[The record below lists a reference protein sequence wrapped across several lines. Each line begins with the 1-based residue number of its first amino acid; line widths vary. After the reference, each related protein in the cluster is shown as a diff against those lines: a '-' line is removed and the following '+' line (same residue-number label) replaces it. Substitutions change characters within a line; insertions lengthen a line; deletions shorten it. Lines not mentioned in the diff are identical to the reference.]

1 MNLAAHAPPPF
12 CLRFWGVKGL
22 ETLLKLACAA
32 IIFIANALT
41 APAAQAQS
49 LGYYWQSVTGH
60 LAVLNAA
67 KPVHDWLSDAQTP
80 SALKA
85 RLELAQRIRAYAV
98 SELHLPSNASY
109 TRYADIGRS
118 AVVWNV
124 VAAPPDSLTLKT
136 WCFPIAGCAGYKGY
150 YREADARQE
159 AQLQSAQGLEVAV
172 YGVPAYSTLGYMN
185 WAGGD
190 PLLST
195 FIYYPDGELARML
208 FHELAHQ
215 VVYAK
220 DDTVFNES
228 FATAVER
235 IGAQNW
241 LATQAGEAARQE
253 YAAYDARRQ
262 QFRQLTLVARRNLEK
277 IYAAT
282 PADTAYVASKNIAME
297 QFRSDYAQLRTTW
310 GGYAGYDAWVARAN
324 NASFG
329 ALAAY
334 DELVPGFEALF
345 QREKLAHGNAWPGF
359 YAAVKR
365 LAALPMAERH
375 AALQNP

>member
-1 MNLAAHAPPPF
+1 MS
-12 CLRFWGVKGL
+12 FWGVKSL
-22 ETLLKLACAA
+22 ETRLKRAYAA
-32 IIFIANALT
+32 IIFVAIALAV
-41 APAAQAQS
+41 PAAQAQGLS
-49 LGYYWQSVTGH
+49 YYWQSIKGH

-67 KPVHDWLSDAQTP
+67 KPVPDWLSDAQTP

-85 RLELAQRIRAYAV
+85 RLELAQRIRTYAV

-136 WCFPIAGCAGYKGY
+136 WCYPIAGCAGYQGY
-150 YREADARQE
+150 YAEADARAAAE
-159 AQLQSAQGLEVAV
+159 ALHAQGLEVAV

-190 PLLST
+190 PLLSS
-195 FIYYPDGELARML
+195 FIYYPEGELARML

-215 VVYAK
+215 VVYAQ

-235 IGAQNW
+235 IGAQTW
-241 LATQAGEAARQE
+241 LATQAGEAARQD
-253 YAAYDARRQ
+253 YATYDARRQ
-262 QFRQLTLVARRNLEK
+262 QFRQLTLAARRHLEK
-277 IYAAT
+277 IYATT
-282 PADTAYVASKNIAME
+282 PADTAYAASKNIAME
-297 QFRSDYAQLRTTW
+297 QFRSDYAQLKSTW

-334 DELVPGFEALF
+334 DELVPGFEALYA
-345 QREKLAHGNAWPGF
+345 REKRAHSSAWPGF

-365 LAALPMAERH
+365 LATLPLAERH
-375 AALQNP
+375 AALQSASTPIATTLNQ